1 MIKKK
6 YFKMRNGEYYTRF
19 SKEEIASKIDTTK
32 PETFVPFLKEMDY
45 PYITR
50 AWEKQI
56 KCSPEKESHRFGK
69 YIALMNLMSYRN
81 YHYEDGPC
89 LNELFN
95 PYKKCGVYCNH
106 WEPTCELFNPI
117 TKECIYNRNP
127 KALCQDC
134 LYTDKEIKK
143 IKESDNNGSNS

>member
-19 SKEEIASKIDTTK
+19 SKEEIASIIDTTK

-56 KCSPEKESHRFGK
+56 KCSPGKESHRFGK

-81 YHYEDGPC
+81 YHYKDGPR

-95 PYKKCGVYCNH
+95 PYKKCGVYCAH
-106 WEPTCELFNPI
+106 WEPACELFNPI

-134 LYTDKEIKK
+134 LYTNKEIEK
-143 IKESDNNGSNS
+143 IKESGNNDSDS